1 MKKWNK
7 DVLLRTS
14 VLAGMALALSAGA
27 VAQESTD
34 ADEDDAPAA
43 QTQDR
48 ILVTGSRIARAGVDT
63 VYPAISVDRATID
76 NRAFTNLADALREVP
91 SFAPGVNPDG
101 PQNTFATGQ
110 NFANFLGLGTQRT
123 LTLVNGRRFVSS
135 NVPNTFGA
143 TGGLQVDFNVI
154 PTVLVER
161 LETIGVGGAPIYGS
175 DAIAGTINV
184 ILRDDFEGLEF
195 GAQVGTTE
203 RGHGEN
209 YQAQIVAGGNWAG
222 GRGNTV
228 MSIEWQNQNGMQRSA
243 RPDLYGLGDRPSWV
257 SDGSLR
263 RDVTG
268 DGVLN
273 TVNRRTSD
281 RVINLF
287 TLGGTISPG
296 FQFIGDG
303 RAGRLPNG
311 TLYQFSPES
320 TLVPYQSGTRDP
332 ASAFF
337 AEGGDGYDL
346 FTFANQIRSPLERL
360 VIYSQTRYDIT
371 DNITFRMDM
380 QAANTQASDLGNQG
394 GFQTWAFGGNSGP
407 VRHFRD
413 PVRGWNPFLPAQ
425 AQAVLDSNGLTSF
438 YQHRFLNDLLYN
450 GQRDSEQSLI
460 RVTGG
465 FDGSFD
471 LAGRT
476 WDWDVSAVYGSADIE
491 NRGFMVNQQRY
502 ANALDAIRLTAADL
516 ARVNANP
523 AAAQNAILARSGTT
537 RAGVGDIVCRSVWQ
551 RALPASD
558 PDALPAFGGVSN
570 GNINVPASANNP
582 FVDGCVP
589 LNMFGAN
596 AFSAEAQD
604 FVVGQQ
610 ITSSDLE
617 QSSFLATVGGELF
630 DVWAGAVAVNVGF
643 EARREQA
650 AFVAGEADRIGL
662 GRSASFLNTGG
673 RYSTTEYFGEILV
686 PLLSA
691 DMNIPLV
698 NFAEFSGA
706 FRRIENTLAGDAD
719 VFTVGGRYSPFEDV
733 VFRANYTESLRA
745 PSLVELFAPQTTSF
759 SFAADPCDNRNVN
772 TGPNPATRRANCV
785 AELGAG
791 YNPDTFVSNIVNA
804 TAVGRTGGNPAL
816 ENEVAE
822 SFSVGMTWEP
832 SFSILDGL
840 LVTVDY
846 INIEIFEAIT
856 VVTLSQLMRA
866 CYDSGAFPNPA
877 CNSFT
882 RDGGGQVID
891 FLTGQA
897 NAATLRAE
905 SINGTVSYGFD
916 VASAMGRFMDTNGAD
931 YGDLT
936 LSSRINRT
944 LTRETSVVG
953 EPSQRSIGG
962 YADPKWQATFDANWS
977 YGNWNAFWRVN
988 WRDAVLVSPA
998 NLSFSC
1004 VSNCSATSGDYRL
1017 DSGDRWIHNASI
1029 SYVFGQPFAGAPQ
1042 NTIVQFNVNNVF
1054 DRQPDDFQLGHGHF
1068 GIDEQLGRNFVFR
1081 LRAQY

>member
-7 DVLLRTS
+7 DALLRTS

-27 VAQESTD
+27 AAQEST
-34 ADEDDAPAA
+34 AEEEAPAA

-48 ILVTGSRIARAGVDT
+48 ILVTGSRIARAGIDT

-91 SFAPGVNPDG
+91 SFTAGINPDG

-154 PTVLVER
+154 PSTLVER

-184 ILRDDFEGLEF
+184 ILRDDFEGFE
-195 GAQVGTTE
+195 VGGQYGWTE
-203 RGHGEN
+203 RGGGVN
-209 YQAQIVAGGNWAG
+209 YQAQVVAGGNWGA

-228 MSIEWQNQNGMQRSA
+228 MSIEYQNQEAISRLDRLN
-243 RPDLYGLGDRPSWV
+243 LYGLGDRPSWIA
-257 SDGSLR
+257 DGALR

-268 DGVLN
+268 DGTLN

-296 FQFIGDG
+296 VQFAGAEG
-303 RAGRLPNG
+303 VGRLPVDNN
-311 TLYQFSPES
+311 LYQFAPDS
-320 TLVPYQSGTRDP
+320 TLVLFQPGTRDP
-332 ASAFF
+332 SSAFF

-346 FTFANQIRSPLERL
+346 FTFADQIRSPLERL
-360 VIYSQTRYDIT
+360 VIYSQTRYDLG
-371 DNITFRMDM
+371 DNLTFRMDM
-380 QAANTQASDLGNQG
+380 QAANTRASDIGNQG
-394 GFQTWAFGGNSGP
+394 GFQTWAFTGNSGP
-407 VRHFRD
+407 LRFFND
-413 PVRGWNPFLPAQ
+413 PVRGWNPFLPQQ
-425 AQAVLDSNGLTSF
+425 AQDILNANGLTSF

-450 GQRDSEQSLI
+450 GRRDAEQSLI

-465 FDGSFD
+465 FEGDFD
-471 LAGRT
+471 VAGRA
-476 WDWDVSAVYGSADIE
+476 WGWEVSAVYGSADIE
-491 NRGFMVNQQRY
+491 NRGFIVNQQRY
-502 ANALDAIRLTAADL
+502 AYALDAIRLTAADL

-523 AAAQNAILARSGTT
+523 AAAQNTILSFSGTSS
-537 RAGVGDIVCRSVWQ
+537 AGVGDIVCRASWQ
-551 RALPASD
+551 RALPAGD
-558 PDALPAFGGVSN
+558 PDRLTPFGGGTTN
-570 GNINVPASANNP
+570 GVTVPPSAVHP
-582 FVDGCVP
+582 FADGCVP

-610 ITSSDLE
+610 ITSSDLQ
-617 QSSFLATVGGELF
+617 QSSFLATVGG
-630 DVWAGAVAVNVGF
+630 DVADLWGAGMIAVNVGY
-643 EARREQA
+643 EGRYERAQ
-650 AFVAGEADRIGL
+650 FVSGEADRIGL
-662 GRSASFLNTGG
+662 GRSAAFLNTGG
-673 RYSTTEYFGEILV
+673 TYGTNEYFGEILV
-686 PLLSA
+686 PLLSEN
-691 DMNIPLV
+691 MNIPMV
-698 NFAEFSGA
+698 NFLEFSGA
-706 FRRIENTLAGDAD
+706 FRRIENSLAGDAD
-719 VFTVGGRYSPFEDV
+719 VFTVGGRYSPFQDL

-745 PSLVELFAPQTTSF
+745 PALVELFAPQTTSF

-772 TGPNPATRRANCV
+772 TGPVPATRRANCI
-785 AELGAG
+785 AALGAG
-791 YNPDTFVSNIVNA
+791 YDPDTFISNIINA

-816 ENEVAE
+816 ENETAE
-822 SFSVGMTWEP
+822 AFSVGLTWEP
-832 SFSILDGL
+832 SFSFLDGL

-846 INIEIFEAIT
+846 INIEIFDAIT
-856 VVTLSQLMRA
+856 VVSLSQLMRA
-866 CYDSGAFPNPA
+866 CYDSTAFPNAA

-882 RDGGGQVID
+882 RDAGGQVID

-897 NAATLRAE
+897 NAAQLSSE
-905 SINGTVSYGFD
+905 SINATIRYGFD
-916 VASAMGRFMDTNGAD
+916 VASVLGRVMNTNGAD

-953 EPSQRSIGG
+953 EASQRSIGG
-962 YADPKWQATFDANWS
+962 FGDPKWQATFDANWAR
-977 YGNWNAFWRVN
+977 GNLNVFWRVN

-998 NLSFSC
+998 GLSFSC
-1004 VSNCSATSGDYRL
+1004 VSNCSATSGNYRL
-1017 DSGDRWIHNASI
+1017 DSGDRWIHNMSV
-1029 SYVFGQPFAGAPQ
+1029 SYALSQPFTGAPQ
-1042 NTIVQFNVNNVF
+1042 NTILQLNVNNVF

-1068 GIDEQLGRNFVFR
+1068 GIEEQLGRNFVVR
-1081 LRAQY
+1081 VRAQY